1 MIIYVLMNQQFIVFI
16 LDMKIISI
24 QHFQAG
30 TDV

>member
-1 MIIYVLMNQQFIVFI
+1 MYVLMNQQLLVFI
-16 LDMKIISI
+16 FEMKIISI